1 MCPAAHE
8 ELELARVVSL
18 VWCVRIMA
26 TAKACVG
33 AGYPPDYATMLRDLL
48 AACKQSGGIG
58 TRRVDASS
66 SHSVYRRLDV
76 TKSIFKGRVNVKVG
90 GMDFVISDTGVV
102 CESHSVG
109 DIVVKGCSL
118 GDGGVWLS
126 VAAELVAFWLEIH
139 VAMQVPRG
147 VKE

>member
-1 MCPAAHE
+1 MAA
-8 ELELARVVSL
+8 A
-18 VWCVRIMA
+18 A
-26 TAKACVG
+26 ACVG
-33 AGYPPDYATMLRDLL
+33 AGYPPDYSTMLRDLL
-48 AACKQSGGIG
+48 AACKPGGAS
-58 TRRVDASS
+58 RRVDASS

-90 GMDFVISDTGVV
+90 GMDFVISDMGVV
-102 CESHSVG
+102 CESHALG
-109 DIVVKGCSL
+109 EIVVKGCSL

-139 VAMQVPRG
+139 VPMQAARG